1 MTIKQVSVF
10 LENKAGRTQQIAQ
23 LLADNDID
31 ILAFSLA
38 DSSEFGILRLIV
50 NDTDHA
56 ARVLKNAGI
65 AVILTDVIRIDLPNK
80 TGYLAHILKYLQ
92 DNSISIEYMYALQG
106 NDFCSTIIRPYDME
120 NCKDLLNDYKL

>member
-23 LLADNDID
+23 LLADKNID

-50 NDTDHA
+50 DDTEKA
-56 ARVLKNAGI
+56 AQTLKDAGI

-80 TGYLAHILKYLQ
+80 TGYLAQILKYLQ
-92 DNSISIEYMYALQG
+92 ENGISIEYMYALQG
-106 NDFCSTIIRPYDME
+106 DGFCSTIIRPYHLE
-120 NCKDLLNDYKL
+120 ACKDILNNYK

>member
-10 LENKAGRTQQIAQ
+10 LENKAGRTQQITQ

-50 NDTDHA
+50 SDTEKAVTILKD
-56 ARVLKNAGI
+56 ARI
-65 AVILTDVIRIDLPNK
+65 AVILTDVIRIDIDNT
-80 TGYLAHILKYLQ
+80 TGSLARILKFLHER
-92 DNSISIEYMYALQG
+92 NISIEYMYALQG
-106 NDFCSTIIRPYDME
+106 VGICSTIIRPYHFDE
-120 NCKDLLNDYKL
+120 CKDIVNSFK

>member
-10 LENKAGRTQQIAQ
+10 LENKTGRTQQVTQ

-50 NDTDHA
+50 SDTEKTIK
-56 ARVLKNAGI
+56 VLKDAHI
-65 AVILTDVIRIDLPNK
+65 AVILTDVIRIDVQNT
-80 TGYLAHILKYLQ
+80 TGSLAQILKFLQ
-92 DNSISIEYMYALQG
+92 EKNISIEYMYALQG
-106 NDFCSTIIRPYDME
+106 EGLCSTVIRPYHFE
-120 NCKDLLNDYKL
+120 ECKEIINSFN